1 MKKTLLVTA
10 LVATVGYGGWRLAHR
25 GGDAQVATDDAKLAL
40 DRLWID
46 HVPRSERDV
55 FQVFAALTEEEFG
68 VFQATSTWKGSFEL
82 FTFKPAGEGIKAT
95 FPQDGDKQTIK
106 LKAKPCN
113 EAQMDYCMEVEG
125 TNRGVKRYY
134 SRKGW
139 EIDSAASAKDL
150 AARADVLVHAIT
162 GELSA
167 E

>member
-1 MKKTLLVTA
+1 MKKALLATV
-10 LVATVGYGGWRLAHR
+10 LVASVGYGGWRLAHR
-25 GGDAQVATDDAKLAL
+25 GGDAVVTDDAKLAL

-46 HVPRSERDV
+46 HMPRNERDI

-82 FTFKPAGEGIKAT
+82 FTFKTAGDGIKAT
-95 FPQDGDKQTIK
+95 FPQDGDKQSIK
-106 LKAKPCN
+106 LKAKPCSEN
-113 EAQMDYCMEVEG
+113 QMDYCMEVEG

-150 AARADVLVHAIT
+150 AARTEAIT
-162 GELSA
+162 HELTANLPA